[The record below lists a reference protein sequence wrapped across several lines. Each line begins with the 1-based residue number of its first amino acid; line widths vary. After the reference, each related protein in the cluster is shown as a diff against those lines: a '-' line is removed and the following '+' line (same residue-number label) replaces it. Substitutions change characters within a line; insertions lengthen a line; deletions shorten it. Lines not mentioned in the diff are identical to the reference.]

1 MNEIVG
7 VALAVLGAIGIAGQ
21 VMAVRV
27 GTHEGSTTDA
37 LTVVLLVNVAIF
49 VPLAAVLEFPA
60 YRMSTNALLS
70 FVAAGLLGTLLGRAL
85 YYTSIDRLGASITEP
100 IKASNPLFAVVL
112 AVLLLGDPVTN
123 GQFAGVV
130 LIVAG
135 VAWLSKQTVDG
146 DATLADAPARALTL
160 PFATALVF
168 ALEPV
173 IVKVGFGDGTSVMS
187 GLAVKTVVA
196 AAGMWAYL
204 RWRNALPAPGD
215 LVRSP
220 NRRWYL
226 LAGLSNSVFLL
237 SYYAALSLAPVSLVV
252 PILQLSP
259 LIVMA
264 LSYAFLD
271 KLERVTLGL
280 VAGAVVVV
288 LGAVVVTL
296 A

>member
-1 MNEIVG
+1 
-7 VALAVLGAIGIAGQ
+7 
-21 VMAVRV
+21 
-27 GTHEGSTTDA
+27 
-37 LTVVLLVNVAIF
+37 
-49 VPLAAVLEFPA
+49 
-60 YRMSTNALLS
+60 
-70 FVAAGLLGTLLGRAL
+70 
-85 YYTSIDRLGASITEP
+85 
-100 IKASNPLFAVVL
+100 
-112 AVLLLGDPVTN
+112 
-123 GQFAGVV
+123 
-130 LIVAG
+130 
-135 VAWLSKQTVDG
+135 
-146 DATLADAPARALTL
+146 
-160 PFATALVF
+160 VF

-288 LGAVVVTL
+288 LGQSSSRSPDEGRENAFHGERSSQVGPTASRSPLDRATDGGWVQRSADCKSVSSSCRPCG
-296 A
+296 